1 MPTVEE
7 VQNMLTGPGAVF
19 EVVTEPVN
27 GIEMKVY
34 KERNKSLREL
44 SRMASLRNDSD
55 IFIVFGEERI
65 SFPRFVERS
74 DIIGVNLASL
84 GINKG
89 DRVAVLSA
97 NNPEWCLSFWATIDI
112 GGILVGLNGWW
123 KADEIIYGLKH
134 SESKILIADRDRFR
148 RISNFLPEL
157 QDLNFIFVIDPEEKD
172 LIDDRV
178 RDFKELEKVSSN
190 NLLALERDIDEDDAA
205 VIFYTSGTTGRPK
218 GAVSTH
224 RSMIANLQNTFYTV
238 IAGSFLSPG
247 RSLLPEGDSTQI
259 GSLITSPLFHVTGCH
274 SGLVVGIASGL
285 KLVFPAG
292 KQEPEKIL
300 KLIQDE
306 KISIW
311 TGVPTMVWRVLEEAH
326 NYSFDYSSL
335 KSIAYGGS
343 PSGADLQRRIKEVF
357 PNVKSMSNGY
367 GLTESS
373 SVATLNSGSDIEKY
387 PESVGRP
394 LPVIELK
401 IMKPDSSEAEL
412 FEIGEVCIKG
422 PTIMPGYWQDP
433 EATAAMIKDGWLNS
447 GDVGYV
453 NDEGLLFITDRA
465 KDMIIRGG
473 ENVYSVEIENRL
485 VEHPLISEAA
495 VIGVPHAIL
504 GEQVKAIVHVES
516 GAKLSEDEIKDWVRE
531 TLADFKVPEF
541 IEFRDSY
548 LPRNPS
554 GKILKNVLR
563 GKGEVSF
570 EQSELD

>member
-44 SRMASLRNDSD
+44 SRMASLRNDND

-178 RDFKELEKVSSN
+178 RDFIELEKVSSN
-190 NLLALERDIDEDDAA
+190 NLLALEREIDEDDAA

-433 EATAAMIKDGWLNS
+433 EATAAIIKDGWLNS

>member
-1 MPTVEE
+1 
-7 VQNMLTGPGAVF
+7 
-19 EVVTEPVN
+19 
-27 GIEMKVY
+27 
-34 KERNKSLREL
+34 
-44 SRMASLRNDSD
+44 
-55 IFIVFGEERI
+55 
-65 SFPRFVERS
+65 
-74 DIIGVNLASL
+74 
-84 GINKG
+84 
-89 DRVAVLSA
+89 
-97 NNPEWCLSFWATIDI
+97 
-112 GGILVGLNGWW
+112 
-123 KADEIIYGLKH
+123 
-134 SESKILIADRDRFR
+134 
-148 RISNFLPEL
+148 
-157 QDLNFIFVIDPEEKD
+157 
-172 LIDDRV
+172 
-178 RDFKELEKVSSN
+178 
-190 NLLALERDIDEDDAA
+190 
-205 VIFYTSGTTGRPK
+205 
-218 GAVSTH
+218 
-224 RSMIANLQNTFYTV
+224 MIANLQNTFYTV